1 MKKVI
6 RLTESDLHG
15 IVNASVRRVL
25 REYESDD
32 DGAYFNRNSKKHY
45 GKGPDELYWDDDD
58 FNDDEGD
65 RLINLHCSKNRRR
78 KPMLKEAEN
87 GGWVVDATE
96 ARNAYEL
103 AAREMGKDT
112 IDSAIIRSLTDEQ
125 LAQCLAYIF
134 RMYDFREW
142 EQYQN
147 NINDDEEMI

>member
-1 MKKVI
+1 MKKTV
-6 RLTESDLHG
+6 RLTESDLNG
-15 IVNASVRRVL
+15 IIGNSVKKVL
-25 REYESDD
+25 REYQDIF
-32 DGAYFNRNSKKHY
+32 FNGKK
-45 GKGPDELYWDDDD
+45 KGNLPYADEWGGRKDDDD

-147 NINDDEEMI
+147 SVE